1 MLRQGNINEEKRGE
15 REKETLNF
23 YLSLFSTVINT
34 WKYLYLFMYT
44 LSFPKRIY
52 DDLEEYKM
60 NKYKINFK
68 QIRKV

>member
-34 WKYLYLFMYT
+34 WEYLYLFMYT

>member
-52 DDLEEYKM
+52 DDLQEYKM

>member
-44 LSFPKRIY
+44 LSSPKRIY
-52 DDLEEYKM
+52 DDLQEYKM

>member
-1 MLRQGNINEEKRGE
+1 MLRQGNISEQKRGE

-44 LSFPKRIY
+44 LPFPKRICG
-52 DDLEEYKM
+52 DLQEYKV